1 MLTLFSRIQKVAA
14 EAVQDHYQVGID
26 PGSLSIQ
33 ETRKDFE
40 GDFTLVTFPL
50 TKYKLGAPQ
59 QIGETLGGL
68 LQERMEEIVAY
79 NVVKG
84 FLNLSL
90 SDDFWF
96 QFLES
101 VHQDDAYLTT
111 SQGKGKT
118 VVVEFCSPNTNK
130 PLHLGHLRNI
140 VLGYSVTQILAANGY
155 EVHPTI
161 LFNDRGTNISKS
173 MVSWQLAGKNDTPA
187 QLGIKGD
194 KFVGDYYVA
203 FGNQLAAEAA
213 PFMQEGLSKR
223 DAEKKTSIMQKVNEM
238 TIAWE
243 AEDPEVRELWKRMN
257 GYVYEAVNETF
268 KRLGVA
274 FESFYYES
282 EVYKRG
288 KETVAEG
295 LEKGIFYEKEDG
307 AIEVDLE
314 DEGLDKKL
322 MLRSNGTSLYITQ
335 DLAVAEDK
343 YAEFKMDKSIYVVGN
358 EQDYHFKVLF
368 SVLKKLGVSY
378 SEGLFHL
385 SYGMVE
391 LKGGGKMKTRE
402 GTTVEADDLMDDM
415 LAKAEEESLKNPH
428 KIEGMSEEE
437 LNQLYNTLGIGALK
451 YYLVKVDPK
460 KRMVFDP
467 DESIDLKGN
476 TGPFIQYSYTRTQAV
491 RRKAN
496 TDFLSYSADNKPT
509 GPILDSER
517 SLMKIMLKFP
527 EVLKEAG
534 ESYNP
539 SLIGNY
545 AYDLA
550 KEYNRFYH
558 EAQILNESDI
568 PLSQYRLALSDFAGK
583 LIKETMRLIGVSVPE
598 RM

>member
-1 MLTLFSRIQKVAA
+1 MLTIFSRIQEVASA
-14 EAVQDHYQVGID
+14 AVQEHYGVSVD
-26 PGSLSIQ
+26 PSSLSIQ

-50 TKYKLGAPQ
+50 TKHKLGAPQ
-59 QIGETLGGL
+59 QIGETLGNL
-68 LQERMEEIVAY
+68 LQERMEEIVAF

-90 SDDFWF
+90 SQQFWLN
-96 QFLES
+96 FLSEA
-101 VHQDDAYLTT
+101 HKDDAYLKNEIGA
-111 SQGKGKT
+111 GKK
-118 VVVEFCSPNTNK
+118 VVVEYCSPNTNK

-140 VLGYSVTQILAANGY
+140 SLGYSLTQILEANGY

-173 MVSWQLAGKNDTPA
+173 MVSWQLAGKGDTPESA
-187 QLGIKGD
+187 GKKGD

-203 FGNQLAAEAA
+203 FGNKLAVEAQ
-213 PFMQEGLSKR
+213 PFMEQGMSKR
-223 DAEKKTSIMQKVNEM
+223 DAEKQTAVMQKVNEM

-243 AEDPEVRELWKRMN
+243 AEDPEIRQLWEQMN
-257 GYVYEAVNETF
+257 GYVYGAVNETF
-268 KRLGVA
+268 KRLGVH
-274 FESFYYES
+274 FESTYYES
-282 EVYKRG
+282 KVYKRG

-295 LEKGIFYEKEDG
+295 LDKGIFYEKEDG
-307 AIEVDLE
+307 AIEADLTE
-314 DEGLDKKL
+314 DGLDKKL

-343 YAEFKMDKSIYVVGN
+343 YKEFGMDKSIYVVGN

-368 SVLKKLGVSY
+368 TVLKKLGVPY

-391 LKGGGKMKTRE
+391 LLGGGKMKTRE
-402 GTTVEADDLMDDM
+402 GTTVEADDLMDEM
-415 LAKAEEESLKNPH
+415 IQKAREESQKNPD
-428 KIEGMSEEE
+428 KTLGMSEEE
-437 LNQLYNTLGIGALK
+437 LEKLYNVLGIGALK
-451 YYLVKVDPK
+451 YYLIKVDPK
-460 KRMVFDP
+460 KRMIFDP
-467 DESIDLKGN
+467 KESIDLKGN

-491 RRKAN
+491 LRKAQ
-496 TDFLSYSADNKPT
+496 TDFLDFSANNQPEEAL
-509 GPILDSER
+509 LDSER
-517 SLMKIMLKFP
+517 SLMKLMLKFP
-527 EVLKEAG
+527 EILKEAG

-545 AYDLA
+545 VYDVA

-558 EAQILNESDI
+558 EAPILKENQ
-568 PLSQYRLALSDFAGK
+568 LKTSQFRLALSSFAGK
-583 LIKETMRLIGVSVPE
+583 ILKECMRLIGVGMPD

>member
-1 MLTLFSRIQKVAA
+1 MLTIFSRIQEAA
-14 EAVQDHYQVGID
+14 AAAVESHYGVSVD
-26 PGSLSIQ
+26 ASSLSVQ

-68 LQERMEEIVAY
+68 LQERMEEVVAY

-90 SDDFWF
+90 SQKFWLDFLALTHTDDSFF
-96 QFLES
+96 RNTIGS
-101 VHQDDAYLTT
+101 
-111 SQGKGKT
+111 GKK
-118 VVVEFCSPNTNK
+118 VVVEYCSPNTNK

-140 VLGYSVTQILAANGY
+140 VLGYSLAQILDANGY

-173 MVSWQLAGKNDTPA
+173 MVSWQLAGKNDSPESA
-187 QLGIKGD
+187 GKKGD
-194 KFVGDYYVA
+194 KFVGDYYVE
-203 FGNQLAAEAA
+203 FGLELAAQAQ
-213 PFMQEGLSKR
+213 PFMDQGLNKR
-223 DAEKKTSIMQKVNEM
+223 DAEKQTPIMQKVNDM

-243 AEDPEVRELWKRMN
+243 AEDPEIRDLWKRMN
-257 GYVYEAVNETF
+257 GYVYDAVNGTF
-268 KRLGVA
+268 ERLGVA

-282 EVYKRG
+282 AVYKRG

-295 LEKGIFYEKEDG
+295 LKKGVFYEKEDG
-307 AIEVDLE
+307 AIEVDLT

-343 YAEFKMDKSIYVVGN
+343 YKEFGMDKSIYVVGN

-368 SVLKKLGVSY
+368 SVLKKLGVPY

-415 LAKAEEESLKNPH
+415 IEKAREESQKNPD
-428 KIEGMSEEE
+428 KILGMSEEE
-437 LNQLYNTLGIGALK
+437 LDKLYKMLGIGALK

-460 KRMVFDP
+460 KRMIFDP

-491 RRKAN
+491 MRKAKA
-496 TDFLSYSADNKPT
+496 DFLEFSADNQPEEAL
-509 GPILDSER
+509 LDSER
-517 SLMKIMLKFP
+517 GLMKLIQKFP
-527 EVLKEAG
+527 LVLKEAG

-545 AYDLA
+545 AFELA

-558 EAQILNESDI
+558 EAPILNDTK
-568 PLSQYRLALSDFAGK
+568 PKTSQFRLALSSFAGK
-583 LIKETMRLIGVSVPE
+583 LLKECMRLIGVDMPD

>member
-1 MLTLFSRIQKVAA
+1 MLTIFSRIQEAA
-14 EAVQDHYQVGID
+14 AAAVESHYGVSVD
-26 PGSLSIQ
+26 ASSLSVQ

-50 TKYKLGAPQ
+50 TKFKLGAPQ

-68 LQERMEEIVAY
+68 LQERMEEVVAY

-90 SDDFWF
+90 SQAFWLEFLASAHKDDSFF
-96 QFLES
+96 RNT
-101 VHQDDAYLTT
+101 VGN
-111 SQGKGKT
+111 GKK
-118 VVVEFCSPNTNK
+118 VVVEYCSPNTNK

-140 VLGYSVTQILAANGY
+140 VLGYSLTQILDANGY

-173 MVSWQLAGKNDTPA
+173 MVSWQMAGKNDTPESA
-187 QLGIKGD
+187 GKKGD
-194 KFVGDYYVA
+194 KFVGDYYVE
-203 FGNQLAAEAA
+203 FGLELAAQAQS
-213 PFMQEGLSKR
+213 FMDQGLNKR
-223 DAEKKTSIMQKVNEM
+223 DAEKQTAIMQQVNDM

-243 AEDPEVRELWKRMN
+243 AEDPEIRELWKRMN
-257 GYVYEAVNETF
+257 GYVYDAVNGTF

-282 EVYKRG
+282 AVYKRG
-288 KETVAEG
+288 KETVEEG
-295 LEKGIFYEKEDG
+295 LEKGVFYEKEDG
-307 AIEVDLE
+307 AIEVDLTE
-314 DEGLDKKL
+314 EGLDKKL

-343 YAEFKMDKSIYVVGN
+343 YKEFGMDKSIYVVGN

-368 SVLKKLGVSY
+368 SVLKKLGVPY

-415 LAKAEEESLKNPH
+415 IGKAREESQKNPD
-428 KIEGMSEEE
+428 KILGMSEEE
-437 LNQLYNTLGIGALK
+437 LDKLYNMLGIGALK

-460 KRMVFDP
+460 KRMIFDP

-491 RRKAN
+491 LRKAN
-496 TDFLSYSADNKPT
+496 ADFLEFSADNQPEET
-509 GPILDSER
+509 ILDSER
-517 SLMKIMLKFP
+517 SLMKLIQKFP
-527 EVLKEAG
+527 EVLQEAG

-545 AYDLA
+545 AFELA

-558 EAQILNESDI
+558 EAPILNETK
-568 PLSQYRLALSDFAGK
+568 PKTSQFRLALSSFAGN
-583 LIKETMRLIGVSVPE
+583 LMKECLRLIGVDMPD

>member
-1 MLTLFSRIQKVAA
+1 MLTLFERIQKIAA
-14 EAVQDHYQVGID
+14 EAVQDHYGVSID
-26 PGSLSIQ
+26 PTSLSIQ
-33 ETRKDFE
+33 ETRKDFD

-50 TKYKLGAPQ
+50 TKYKLGSPQ

-84 FLNLSL
+84 FLNVSI
-90 SDDFWF
+90 SEDFWF
-96 QFLES
+96 NFLEN
-101 VHQDDAYLTT
+101 VHQDD
-111 SQGKGKT
+111 SFFRNDIGEGKS
-118 VVVEFCSPNTNK
+118 VVVEYCSPNTNK

-140 VLGYSVTQILAANGY
+140 VLGYSVSKILESNGY
-155 EVHPTI
+155 TVHPTI

-187 QLGIKGD
+187 DRGVKGD

-203 FGNQLAAEAA
+203 FGQELAAQAQ
-213 PFMQEGLSKR
+213 PFIDEGLSKR
-223 DAEKKTSIMQKVNEM
+223 EAEKKTAIMQKVNEM

-243 AEDPEVRELWKRMN
+243 AEDPEVRALWETMN
-257 GYVYEAVNETF
+257 GYVYEAVNNTF
-268 KRLGVA
+268 KRLGVE

-282 EVYKRG
+282 QVYKRG

-295 LEKGIFYEKEDG
+295 LKQGIFYEKEDG
-307 AIEVDLE
+307 AIEIDLE
-314 DEGLDKKL
+314 PEGLDKKL

-343 YAEFKMDKSIYVVGN
+343 YTEFGMDKSIYVVGN

-378 SEGLFHL
+378 SDGLFHL

-391 LKGGGKMKTRE
+391 LEGGGKMKTRE
-402 GTTVEADDLMDDM
+402 GTVVDADDLMDDM

-428 KIEGMSEEE
+428 KIEGMTKEE
-437 LNQLYNTLGIGALK
+437 LSNLYNTLGIGALK

-467 DESIDLKGN
+467 VKSVDLKGN

-491 RRKAN
+491 RRKAQA
-496 TDFLSYSADNKPT
+496 DFLNYSANNKPE
-509 GPILDSER
+509 GAILESER
-517 SLMKIMLKFP
+517 SLMKLMLKFP
-527 EVLKEAG
+527 EILKEAG

-539 SLIGNY
+539 SLIGSY
-545 AYDLA
+545 AYELA

-558 EAQILNESDI
+558 EAPILNESN
-568 PLSQYRLALSDFAGK
+568 LKSSQYRLALSDFAGK
-583 LIKETMRLIGVSVPE
+583 LIKESMRLIGVDMPN